1 MKGVEA
7 TATLNTSGS
16 VDATCE
22 ATDLLTKGLVAKLEA
37 STASNGG
44 LLSKALAT
52 FDFKQELFTAK
63 ASYEVYKLSLIH
75 I

>member
-37 STASNGG
+37 LGMRG
-44 LLSKALAT
+44 EMLRRKKVPGELLSIWK
-52 FDFKQELFTAK
+52 FTK
-63 ASYEVYKLSLIH
+63 R
-75 I
+75 